1 MGFAENLTKIF
12 SGHSET
18 QIKIY
23 FLSQKKTVMRN
34 AKKMKNSDA
43 NNAASKDGESGDS
56 RVHIAQAECTS

>member
-23 FLSQKKTVMRN
+23 FLSEKNGMRN